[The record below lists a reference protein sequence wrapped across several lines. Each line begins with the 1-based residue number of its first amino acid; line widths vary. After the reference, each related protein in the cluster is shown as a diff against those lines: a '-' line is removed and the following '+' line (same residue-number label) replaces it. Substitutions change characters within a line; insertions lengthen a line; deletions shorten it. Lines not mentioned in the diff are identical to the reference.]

1 MELDPDG
8 DPDVA
13 ADPELDAGAEVL
25 VVEAAV
31 VDGVEVVTTGNDA
44 RMDETADSCS

>member
-1 MELDPDG
+1 MELDPDD

-13 ADPELDAGAEVL
+13 ADPELGAEVL